1 MYRGAMRCILSE
13 LHRQGLLCVVEK
25 FELEQAK
32 TKALVAKL
40 DELGLKESLI
50 VDVEISEALYLSARN
65 LPRVAVAESATVDPV
80 SLLSYPK

>member
-1 MYRGAMRCILSE
+1 
-13 LHRQGLLCVVEK
+13 
-25 FELEQAK
+25 LEQAK

-80 SLLSYPK
+80 SLLSYPKVVITVEALKQLEEALSNG